1 MGDREM
7 LQARMRE
14 LVSEDIC
21 LAFSGGVDSSL
32 LLKVAADAAAET
44 GKKVYA
50 VPFDSRLHPSCDL
63 RIARQVAG
71 ELGGIHQVM
80 EVDELEQEEIRMN
93 PVNRCYLCKRHLFM
107 TLKKLAGEKGVRR
120 ILDGTNEDDM
130 HVYRPGIRAL
140 KEMGIISPL
149 AELHITKEAV
159 KGMASEYGIS
169 VASRP
174 STPCMATR
182 LPYNTRIDYDV
193 LDRIAQGE
201 AYLRDVLPGNVRL
214 RLHGGI
220 ARLEVDNEA
229 FARLLDRRADVVRQ
243 LKGLGFTY
251 VALDLEG
258 FRSGS
263 MDVGITEV
271 HESADPSG
279 AVPL

>member
-50 VPFDSRLHPSCDL
+50 VTFDSRLHPSCDL

-140 KEMGIISPL
+140 KELGIISPL

-229 FARLLDRRADVVRQ
+229 FARLLDMRADVVRQ

-251 VALDLEG
+251 VTLDLEG

-271 HESADPSG
+271 HGSADPPG
-279 AVPL
+279 EVPL

>member
-50 VPFDSRLHPSCDL
+50 VTFDSRLHPSCDL

>member
-50 VPFDSRLHPSCDL
+50 VTFDSRLHPSCDL

-140 KEMGIISPL
+140 KELGIISPL

-229 FARLLDRRADVVRQ
+229 FARLLDMRADVVRQ

-271 HESADPSG
+271 HGSADPSG

>member
-32 LLKVAADAAAET
+32 LLKAAADAAAET

-50 VPFDSRLHPSCDL
+50 VTFDSRLHPSCDL

-140 KEMGIISPL
+140 KELGIISPL

-229 FARLLDRRADVVRQ
+229 FARLLDRRADVVRR

-251 VALDLEG
+251 VTLDLEG

-271 HESADPSG
+271 HGSADPSG

>member
-50 VPFDSRLHPSCDL
+50 VTFDSRLHPSCDL

-140 KEMGIISPL
+140 KELGIISPL

-251 VALDLEG
+251 VTLDLEG

-271 HESADPSG
+271 HGSADLSG

>member
-50 VPFDSRLHPSCDL
+50 VTFDSRLHPSCDL

-140 KEMGIISPL
+140 KELGIISPL

-201 AYLRDVLPGNVRL
+201 AYLRDALPGNVRL

-229 FARLLDRRADVVRQ
+229 FVRLLDRRADVVRR

-251 VALDLEG
+251 VTLDLEG

-271 HESADPSG
+271 HGSADPSG
-279 AVPL
+279 GVPL

>member
-50 VPFDSRLHPSCDL
+50 VTFDSRLHPSCDL

-140 KEMGIISPL
+140 KELGIISPL

-220 ARLEVDNEA
+220 ARLEVDNEP
-229 FARLLDRRADVVRQ
+229 FARLLDMRADVVRQ

-271 HESADPSG
+271 HGSADPSG